1 MNLQMKQ
8 NRSEFVELLYS
19 TGREGMD
26 EVIGQ
31 LEELG
36 FFQAPAS
43 SKFHLNHEGGLL
55 EHSLNVCKVGLMLRE
70 QMLAL
75 KPDLEESLN
84 KESVIIAALLHDI
97 CKADIYQKCIR
108 KRKDRLGQWVDYET
122 YELDYSDFPL
132 GHGDG
137 LIGRRNHGYPL
148 AHVGMGPAVSKPGPE
163 SEFRYCQ
170 TVVSALY
177 PDSSSR
183 RTGFQPAGKQRPGR
197 NLLKQLIS
205 NEPETIFRFATDRNR
220 ILWMNLLLLPLPSS
234 FRQSR

>member
-108 KRKDRLGQWVDYET
+108 KRKDRLGQWMDYET

-132 GHGDG
+132 GHGEKSVIVLLRMGLDLSDDEIMAIRWHMSAWDLPFQSPDLKANFDTAKRLCPLCSLIQAADG
-137 LIGRRNHGYPL
+137 L
-148 AHVGMGPAVSKPGPE
+148 AS
-163 SEFRYCQ
+163 
-170 TVVSALY
+170 
-177 PDSSSR
+177 
-183 RTGFQPAGKQRPGR
+183 
-197 NLLKQLIS
+197 NLLESKD
-205 NEPETIFRFATDRNR
+205 PEETY
-220 ILWMNLLLLPLPSS
+220 
-234 FRQSR
+234 

>member
-70 QMLAL
+70 QMLGL

-132 GHGDG
+132 GHGEKSVIVLLRMGLDLSDDEIMAIRWHMSAWDLPFQSPDLKANFDTAKRLCPLCSLIQAADG
-137 LIGRRNHGYPL
+137 L
-148 AHVGMGPAVSKPGPE
+148 AS
-163 SEFRYCQ
+163 
-170 TVVSALY
+170 
-177 PDSSSR
+177 
-183 RTGFQPAGKQRPGR
+183 
-197 NLLKQLIS
+197 NLLESKD
-205 NEPETIFRFATDRNR
+205 PEETY
-220 ILWMNLLLLPLPSS
+220 
-234 FRQSR
+234 

>member
-132 GHGDG
+132 GHGEKSVIVLLRMGLDLSDDEIMAIRWHMSAWDLPFQSPDLKANFDTAKRLCPLCSLIQAADG
-137 LIGRRNHGYPL
+137 L
-148 AHVGMGPAVSKPGPE
+148 AS
-163 SEFRYCQ
+163 
-170 TVVSALY
+170 
-177 PDSSSR
+177 
-183 RTGFQPAGKQRPGR
+183 
-197 NLLKQLIS
+197 NLLESKD
-205 NEPETIFRFATDRNR
+205 PEETYWKKGQTAGQKPV
-220 ILWMNLLLLPLPSS
+220 PLCYC
-234 FRQSR
+234 

>member
-132 GHGDG
+132 GHGEKSVIVLLRMGLDLSDDEIMAIRWHMSAWDLPFQSPDLKANFDTAKRLCPLCTLIQAADG
-137 LIGRRNHGYPL
+137 L
-148 AHVGMGPAVSKPGPE
+148 AS
-163 SEFRYCQ
+163 
-170 TVVSALY
+170 
-177 PDSSSR
+177 
-183 RTGFQPAGKQRPGR
+183 
-197 NLLKQLIS
+197 NLLESKD
-205 NEPETIFRFATDRNR
+205 PEETY
-220 ILWMNLLLLPLPSS
+220 
-234 FRQSR
+234 

>member
-19 TGREGMD
+19 TGREGID

-132 GHGDG
+132 GHGEKSVIVLLRMGLDLSDDEIMAIRWHMSAWDLPFQSPDLKANFDTAKRLCPLCSLIQAADG
-137 LIGRRNHGYPL
+137 L
-148 AHVGMGPAVSKPGPE
+148 AS
-163 SEFRYCQ
+163 
-170 TVVSALY
+170 
-177 PDSSSR
+177 
-183 RTGFQPAGKQRPGR
+183 
-197 NLLKQLIS
+197 NLLESKD
-205 NEPETIFRFATDRNR
+205 PEETY
-220 ILWMNLLLLPLPSS
+220 
-234 FRQSR
+234 

>member
-97 CKADIYQKCIR
+97 CKTDIYQKCIR

-132 GHGDG
+132 GHGEKSVIVLLRMGLDLSDDEIMAIRWHMSAWDLPFQSPDLKANFDTAKRLCPLCSLIQAADG
-137 LIGRRNHGYPL
+137 L
-148 AHVGMGPAVSKPGPE
+148 AS
-163 SEFRYCQ
+163 
-170 TVVSALY
+170 
-177 PDSSSR
+177 
-183 RTGFQPAGKQRPGR
+183 
-197 NLLKQLIS
+197 NLLESKD
-205 NEPETIFRFATDRNR
+205 PEETY
-220 ILWMNLLLLPLPSS
+220 
-234 FRQSR
+234 

>member
-70 QMLAL
+70 QMLTL

-132 GHGDG
+132 GHGEKSVIVLLRMGLDLSDDEIMAIRWHMSAWDLPFQSPDLKANFDTAKRLCPLCTLIQAADG
-137 LIGRRNHGYPL
+137 L
-148 AHVGMGPAVSKPGPE
+148 AS
-163 SEFRYCQ
+163 
-170 TVVSALY
+170 
-177 PDSSSR
+177 
-183 RTGFQPAGKQRPGR
+183 
-197 NLLKQLIS
+197 NLLESKD
-205 NEPETIFRFATDRNR
+205 PEETY
-220 ILWMNLLLLPLPSS
+220 
-234 FRQSR
+234 

>member
-1 MNLQMKQ
+1 MKQ

-132 GHGDG
+132 GHGEKSVIVLLRMGLDLSDDEIMAIRWHMSAWDLPFQSPDLKANFDTAKRLCPICSLIQAADG
-137 LIGRRNHGYPL
+137 L
-148 AHVGMGPAVSKPGPE
+148 AS
-163 SEFRYCQ
+163 
-170 TVVSALY
+170 
-177 PDSSSR
+177 
-183 RTGFQPAGKQRPGR
+183 
-197 NLLKQLIS
+197 NLLESKD
-205 NEPETIFRFATDRNR
+205 PEETY
-220 ILWMNLLLLPLPSS
+220 
-234 FRQSR
+234 

>member
-1 MNLQMKQ
+1 MKQ

-132 GHGDG
+132 GHGEKSVIVLLRMGLDLSDDEIMAIRWHMSAWDLPFQSPDLKANFDTAIRLCPLCSLIQAADG
-137 LIGRRNHGYPL
+137 L
-148 AHVGMGPAVSKPGPE
+148 AS
-163 SEFRYCQ
+163 
-170 TVVSALY
+170 
-177 PDSSSR
+177 
-183 RTGFQPAGKQRPGR
+183 
-197 NLLKQLIS
+197 NLLESKD
-205 NEPETIFRFATDRNR
+205 PEETY
-220 ILWMNLLLLPLPSS
+220 
-234 FRQSR
+234 

>member
-75 KPDLEESLN
+75 KPELEESLN

-132 GHGDG
+132 GHGEKSVIVLLRMGLDLSDDEIMAIRWHMSAWDLPFQSPDLKANFDTAKRLCPLCSLIQAADG
-137 LIGRRNHGYPL
+137 L
-148 AHVGMGPAVSKPGPE
+148 AS
-163 SEFRYCQ
+163 
-170 TVVSALY
+170 
-177 PDSSSR
+177 
-183 RTGFQPAGKQRPGR
+183 
-197 NLLKQLIS
+197 NLLESKD
-205 NEPETIFRFATDRNR
+205 PEETY
-220 ILWMNLLLLPLPSS
+220 
-234 FRQSR
+234 

>member
-75 KPDLEESLN
+75 KPELEESLN

-97 CKADIYQKCIR
+97 CKADIYRKCIR

-132 GHGDG
+132 GHGEKSVIVLLRMGLDLSDDEIMAIRWHMSAWDLPFQSPDLKANFDTAKRLCPLCTLIQAADG
-137 LIGRRNHGYPL
+137 L
-148 AHVGMGPAVSKPGPE
+148 AS
-163 SEFRYCQ
+163 
-170 TVVSALY
+170 
-177 PDSSSR
+177 
-183 RTGFQPAGKQRPGR
+183 
-197 NLLKQLIS
+197 NLLESKD
-205 NEPETIFRFATDRNR
+205 PEETY
-220 ILWMNLLLLPLPSS
+220 
-234 FRQSR
+234 

>member
-132 GHGDG
+132 GHGEKSVIVLLRMGLDLSDDEIMAIRWHMSAWDLPFQSPDLKANFDTAKRLCPLCSLIQAADG
-137 LIGRRNHGYPL
+137 M
-148 AHVGMGPAVSKPGPE
+148 AS
-163 SEFRYCQ
+163 
-170 TVVSALY
+170 
-177 PDSSSR
+177 
-183 RTGFQPAGKQRPGR
+183 
-197 NLLKQLIS
+197 NLLESKD
-205 NEPETIFRFATDRNR
+205 PEETY
-220 ILWMNLLLLPLPSS
+220 
-234 FRQSR
+234 

>member
-1 MNLQMKQ
+1 MKQ

-132 GHGDG
+132 GHGEKSVIVLLRMGLDLSDDEIMAIRWHMSAWDLPFQSPDLKANFDTAKRLCPLCTLIQAADG
-137 LIGRRNHGYPL
+137 L
-148 AHVGMGPAVSKPGPE
+148 AS
-163 SEFRYCQ
+163 
-170 TVVSALY
+170 
-177 PDSSSR
+177 
-183 RTGFQPAGKQRPGR
+183 
-197 NLLKQLIS
+197 NLLESKD
-205 NEPETIFRFATDRNR
+205 PEETY
-220 ILWMNLLLLPLPSS
+220 
-234 FRQSR
+234 

>member
-19 TGREGMD
+19 TEREGMD

-132 GHGDG
+132 GHGEKSVIVLLRMGLDLSDDEIMAIRWHMSAWDLPFQSPDLKANFDTAKRLCPLCTLIQAADG
-137 LIGRRNHGYPL
+137 L
-148 AHVGMGPAVSKPGPE
+148 AS
-163 SEFRYCQ
+163 
-170 TVVSALY
+170 
-177 PDSSSR
+177 
-183 RTGFQPAGKQRPGR
+183 
-197 NLLKQLIS
+197 NLLESKD
-205 NEPETIFRFATDRNR
+205 PEETY
-220 ILWMNLLLLPLPSS
+220 
-234 FRQSR
+234 

>member
-108 KRKDRLGQWVDYET
+108 KRKDRLGQWIDYET

-132 GHGDG
+132 GHGEKSVIVLLRMGLDLSDDEIMAIRWHMSAWDLPFQSPDLKANFDTAKRLCPLCTLIQAADG
-137 LIGRRNHGYPL
+137 L
-148 AHVGMGPAVSKPGPE
+148 AS
-163 SEFRYCQ
+163 
-170 TVVSALY
+170 
-177 PDSSSR
+177 
-183 RTGFQPAGKQRPGR
+183 
-197 NLLKQLIS
+197 NLLESKD
-205 NEPETIFRFATDRNR
+205 PEETY
-220 ILWMNLLLLPLPSS
+220 
-234 FRQSR
+234 

>member
-1 MNLQMKQ
+1 MNLQMKH

-132 GHGDG
+132 GHGEKSVIVLLRMGLDLSDDEIMAIRWHMSAWDLPFQSPDLKANFDTAKRLCPLCSLIQAADG
-137 LIGRRNHGYPL
+137 L
-148 AHVGMGPAVSKPGPE
+148 AS
-163 SEFRYCQ
+163 
-170 TVVSALY
+170 
-177 PDSSSR
+177 
-183 RTGFQPAGKQRPGR
+183 
-197 NLLKQLIS
+197 NLLESKD
-205 NEPETIFRFATDRNR
+205 PEETY
-220 ILWMNLLLLPLPSS
+220 
-234 FRQSR
+234 

>member
-132 GHGDG
+132 GHGEKSVIVLLRMGLDLSDDEIMAIRWHMSAWDLPFQSPDLKANFDTAKRLCPLCSLIQAADG
-137 LIGRRNHGYPL
+137 L
-148 AHVGMGPAVSKPGPE
+148 AS
-163 SEFRYCQ
+163 
-170 TVVSALY
+170 
-177 PDSSSR
+177 
-183 RTGFQPAGKQRPGR
+183 
-197 NLLKQLIS
+197 NLLESKD
-205 NEPETIFRFATDRNR
+205 PEETY
-220 ILWMNLLLLPLPSS
+220 
-234 FRQSR
+234 

>member
-132 GHGDG
+132 GHGEKSVIVLLRMG
-137 LIGRRNHGYPL
+137 LDLSDDEIMAIRWHMSAWDLPFQSPDLKANFDTAKRLCPL
-148 AHVGMGPAVSKPGPE
+148 CSLIQAA
-163 SEFRYCQ
+163 
-170 TVVSALY
+170 
-177 PDSSSR
+177 
-183 RTGFQPAGKQRPGR
+183 AGLAS
-197 NLLKQLIS
+197 NLLESKD
-205 NEPETIFRFATDRNR
+205 PEETY
-220 ILWMNLLLLPLPSS
+220 
-234 FRQSR
+234 

>member
-70 QMLAL
+70 QMLLL

-84 KESVIIAALLHDI
+84 KESVIIASLLHDI

-132 GHGDG
+132 GHGEKSVIVLLRMGLDLSDDEIMAIRWHMSAWDLPFQSPDLKANFDTAKRLCPLCTLIQAADG
-137 LIGRRNHGYPL
+137 L
-148 AHVGMGPAVSKPGPE
+148 AS
-163 SEFRYCQ
+163 
-170 TVVSALY
+170 
-177 PDSSSR
+177 
-183 RTGFQPAGKQRPGR
+183 
-197 NLLKQLIS
+197 NLLESKD
-205 NEPETIFRFATDRNR
+205 PEETY
-220 ILWMNLLLLPLPSS
+220 
-234 FRQSR
+234 

>member
-1 MNLQMKQ
+1 
-8 NRSEFVELLYS
+8 
-19 TGREGMD
+19 MD
-26 EVIGQ
+26 EVINQ

-70 QMLAL
+70 QMLLL

-84 KESVIIAALLHDI
+84 KESVIIASLLHDI

-132 GHGDG
+132 GHGEKSVIVLLRMGLDLSDDEIMAIRWHMSAWDLPFQSPDLKANFDTAKRLCPLCTLIQAADG
-137 LIGRRNHGYPL
+137 L
-148 AHVGMGPAVSKPGPE
+148 AS
-163 SEFRYCQ
+163 
-170 TVVSALY
+170 
-177 PDSSSR
+177 
-183 RTGFQPAGKQRPGR
+183 
-197 NLLKQLIS
+197 NLLESKD
-205 NEPETIFRFATDRNR
+205 PEETY
-220 ILWMNLLLLPLPSS
+220 
-234 FRQSR
+234 

>member
-1 MNLQMKQ
+1 MKQ

-132 GHGDG
+132 GHGEKSVIVLLRMGLDLSDDEIMAIRWHMSAWDLPFQSPDLKANFDTAKRLCPLCSLIQAADG
-137 LIGRRNHGYPL
+137 L
-148 AHVGMGPAVSKPGPE
+148 AS
-163 SEFRYCQ
+163 
-170 TVVSALY
+170 
-177 PDSSSR
+177 
-183 RTGFQPAGKQRPGR
+183 
-197 NLLKQLIS
+197 NLL
-205 NEPETIFRFATDRNR
+205 
-220 ILWMNLLLLPLPSS
+220 
-234 FRQSR
+234 

>member
-75 KPDLEESLN
+75 KPELEESLN

-132 GHGDG
+132 GHGEKSVIVLLRMGLDLSDDEIMAIRWHMSAWDLPFQSPDLKANFDTAKRLCPLCTLIQAADG
-137 LIGRRNHGYPL
+137 L
-148 AHVGMGPAVSKPGPE
+148 AS
-163 SEFRYCQ
+163 
-170 TVVSALY
+170 
-177 PDSSSR
+177 
-183 RTGFQPAGKQRPGR
+183 
-197 NLLKQLIS
+197 NLLESKD
-205 NEPETIFRFATDRNR
+205 PEETY
-220 ILWMNLLLLPLPSS
+220 
-234 FRQSR
+234 

>member
-1 MNLQMKQ
+1 MDLQIKQ

-26 EVIGQ
+26 EVIDQ

-75 KPDLEESLN
+75 KPELEESLN

-97 CKADIYQKCIR
+97 CKADIYRKCIR
-108 KRKDRLGQWVDYET
+108 KRKDRLGQWIDYET

-132 GHGDG
+132 GHGEKSVIVLLRMGLDLSDDEIMAIRWHMSAWDLPFQSPDLKANFDTAKRLCPLCTLIQAADG
-137 LIGRRNHGYPL
+137 L
-148 AHVGMGPAVSKPGPE
+148 AS
-163 SEFRYCQ
+163 
-170 TVVSALY
+170 
-177 PDSSSR
+177 
-183 RTGFQPAGKQRPGR
+183 
-197 NLLKQLIS
+197 NLLESKD
-205 NEPETIFRFATDRNR
+205 PEETY
-220 ILWMNLLLLPLPSS
+220 
-234 FRQSR
+234 

>member
-132 GHGDG
+132 GHGEKSVIVLLRMGLDLSDDEIMAIRWHMSAWDLPFQSPDLKANFDTAKRLCPLCSLIQAADG
-137 LIGRRNHGYPL
+137 L
-148 AHVGMGPAVSKPGPE
+148 AS
-163 SEFRYCQ
+163 
-170 TVVSALY
+170 
-177 PDSSSR
+177 
-183 RTGFQPAGKQRPGR
+183 
-197 NLLKQLIS
+197 NLLESKD
-205 NEPETIFRFATDRNR
+205 PEEIY
-220 ILWMNLLLLPLPSS
+220 
-234 FRQSR
+234 

>member
-97 CKADIYQKCIR
+97 CKADIYH
-108 KRKDRLGQWVDYET
+108 ET

-132 GHGDG
+132 GHGEKSVIVLLRMGLDLSDDEIMAIRWHMSAWDLPFQSPDLKANFDTAKRLCPLCSLIQAADG
-137 LIGRRNHGYPL
+137 L
-148 AHVGMGPAVSKPGPE
+148 AS
-163 SEFRYCQ
+163 
-170 TVVSALY
+170 
-177 PDSSSR
+177 
-183 RTGFQPAGKQRPGR
+183 
-197 NLLKQLIS
+197 NLLESKD
-205 NEPETIFRFATDRNR
+205 PEETY
-220 ILWMNLLLLPLPSS
+220 
-234 FRQSR
+234 